1 MRVWILSNKDAGRSL
16 SNDALRELAM
26 HAGHSV
32 VGLVNTKRDD
42 IQPPQGGIDLIVA
55 AGGDGTVAT
64 AAELSVDASTPFAI
78 LPLGTANNIAA
89 SLDLSRDVPQ
99 LIASWDRAR
108 PIPFD
113 LAHARARSKEWLIV
127 EGVGG
132 GLLPAG
138 IAAAKPA
145 LDYAEAHPSHEVA
158 AAVRL
163 FSRALKDLPAVRRT
177 ITIDGVPLTR
187 DLLMFEVLNIRSV
200 GPNLVFAPT
209 ASPSDGM
216 FDVVMAGPEHRVDL
230 LNYFE
235 SLSRDDDAEVIL
247 PHYRA
252 RDIRLDS
259 CEELHMDGEVVD
271 VRGLGEIEITV
282 EPSATTV
289 LI

>member
-1 MRVWILSNKDAGRSL
+1 M
-16 SNDALRELAM
+16 
-26 HAGHSV
+26 
-32 VGLVNTKRDD
+32 
-42 IQPPQGGIDLIVA
+42 
-55 AGGDGTVAT
+55 
-64 AAELSVDASTPFAI
+64 SVDASTPFAI

-89 SLDLSRDVPQ
+89 SLNLRRDVPQ
-99 LIASWDRAR
+99 LISSWERAR
-108 PIPFD
+108 PVPFD
-113 LAHARARSKEWLIV
+113 LGHARTQSKEWLIV

-163 FSRALKDLPAVRRT
+163 FSKALKELRPVRRT
-177 ITIDGVPLTR
+177 ITVDGMPLTR

-200 GPNLVFAPT
+200 GPNLMFAPT

-216 FDVVMAGPEHRVDL
+216 FDVIMAGPEHRSDL
-230 LNYFE
+230 LQYFE
-235 SLSRDDDAEVIL
+235 SRSRDDDAALIL

-252 RDIRLDS
+252 RNIRVDAR
-259 CEELHMDGEVVD
+259 EELHIDDEVVD
-271 VRGLGEIEITV
+271 GRGLGEIDITV
-282 EPSATTV
+282 EPGATTV